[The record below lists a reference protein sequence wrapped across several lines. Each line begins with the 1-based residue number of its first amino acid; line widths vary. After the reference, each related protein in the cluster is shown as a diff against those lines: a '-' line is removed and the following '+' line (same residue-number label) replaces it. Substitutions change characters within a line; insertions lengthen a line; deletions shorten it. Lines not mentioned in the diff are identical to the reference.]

1 MENRVIGQP
10 VIRGGHPSPN
20 QGSLDAAAAILQ
32 LLNGTTERDLVL
44 FLVSGGGSSLV
55 EQLLRAHRAETWSPV
70 AAQLLE
76 DFPQSRARF
85 TRLLPTEY
93 ARVRGALAKAE
104 AEGLDPAAPG
114 VWDQI
119 LEVARG

>member
-1 MENRVIGQP
+1 VLDLVPALVNLEAVRSGEL
-10 VIRGGHPSPN
+10 
-20 QGSLDAAAAILQ
+20 SLDPLDDEDAA
-32 LLNGTTERDLVL
+32 
-44 FLVSGGGSSLV
+44 LV
-55 EQLLRAHRAETWSPV
+55 EQLLRTHHEETGSPV
-70 AAQLLE
+70 AAELLE
-76 DFPQSRARF
+76 DFPQARARF

-93 ARVRGALAKAE
+93 ARVRRALAQAE